1 MLKKMGYS
9 VAALTMA
16 MVSANT
22 YAAPAKSSVV
32 KATPSSLR
40 YPPRDECLAID
51 GYFELRQ
58 NLEGIVKRRD
68 KKALLAMASENI
80 KWSFGGD
87 GGKLAFE
94 TEWKLNEAKSPIW
107 AELDKIIRLGCATED
122 KYVIMPH
129 FFAQEIQGAQGVG
142 SAALVL
148 GPEVKLRAG
157 PSTATA
163 IKAVM
168 NWDVVELGEKDA
180 AGTWTAV
187 KTTDGKSGYIRNDY
201 LRNQIDYHIGFER
214 TAKGWQIAY
223 FIAGD

>member
-1 MLKKMGYS
+1 MLTKMGYS
-9 VAALTMA
+9 VAALTIAMA
-16 MVSANT
+16 SANV
-22 YAAPAKSSVV
+22 YAAPV
-32 KATPSSLR
+32 KPKTASAAAASLR

-58 NLEGIVKRRD
+58 NLEGIIKRRD

-107 AELDKIIRLGCATED
+107 AELDKIIRLGCAAED
-122 KYVIMPH
+122 KYVTMPH
-129 FFAQEIQGAQGVG
+129 FFAQEIPGAQGVG

-148 GPEVKLRAG
+148 GPEVKLRTG
-157 PSTATA
+157 PSTSTA

-168 NWDVVELGEKDA
+168 NWDVVELGEKDPSGA
-180 AGTWTAV
+180 WTAV
-187 KTTDGKSGYIRNDY
+187 KTTDGKNGYIRNDY
-201 LRNQIDYHIGFER
+201 LRNQIDYRIGFER